1 MKIVIHGS
9 KLGYRIFT
17 PESAK
22 MIDARPDFHKVAAI
36 GQEAYSINFN
46 DGNVILSKYG
56 IIRDLA
62 GDRRTGN
69 IAFSIVIDHKNKLSG
84 LDAITLLD
92 TLKVE
97 YYSQYL
103 KGGDNNLDNVR
114 EDWSFVNALTNQYEN
129 RLKGNFTDFF
139 ESYPQEVGEAAFV
152 YYSDNLQMQKYFD
165 APYQDIY
172 RRHKQIF
179 FVDEGLEEKPENPL
193 NALRHD
199 PKANLTGKI
208 DLDNRKYTLL
218 FEPRTKNGV
227 RVDVLVNGRLRSNKA
242 LVGRKD
248 ELEITWSKIYFD
260 KKVKKGK
267 LSDIGS
273 EYLLVND
280 SESTIT
286 IKEINL
292 QPSQGNRLDDER
304 SAADY
309 LEISYTEIK
318 SDLKSENVHAQELPK
333 KVSFRISSHSGF
345 ICERT
350 MEFRGD
356 ECSKKL
362 DISITCRGYETK
374 RFTYCPA
381 KDENPKF
388 VKLEQKQKLDS
399 GHTQTL
405 YRIEIDETKGS
416 KTFEGKRIPRSVDND
431 PNFKCDANFGYRF
444 EKWKIHRQP
453 LNGDFGGYYEAVFKE
468 LWYHKKLAW
477 FAIVVILTASVFG
490 VLHFAGSSEGEQTK
504 EDKLKSLVEQLTN
517 YAEGVELKKET
528 LQLHKTNYSSLTD
541 PAKNKESGKGWFDW
555 FSKDDESSIHADPE
569 IISKIDAALALRE
582 ALSTGETDKLKGM
595 TYSSLQQQFK
605 SAIESMD
612 PKWKLEVSEAL
623 KQRAREEIDLNKA
636 AELIK
641 SVQKDK
647 NNKELAD
654 QSQPAPVDKDQDK
667 QNKKAI
673 DKAEAPKGKEPKQSS
688 KSSLEA
694 EFWNLVNSGNT
705 KMDDY
710 QTLRR
715 QHKAEVSGILDYLE
729 KICKNSESFRKYRNI
744 PEKERLKAIK
754 LTQIGID

>member
-356 ECSKKL
+356 ECSKKY
-362 DISITCRGYETK
+362 T
-374 RFTYCPA
+374 
-381 KDENPKF
+381 
-388 VKLEQKQKLDS
+388 
-399 GHTQTL
+399 H
-405 YRIEIDETKGS
+405 YRYS
-416 KTFEGKRIPRSVDND
+416 YSVN
-431 PNFKCDANFGYRF
+431 
-444 EKWKIHRQP
+444 H
-453 LNGDFGGYYEAVFKE
+453 
-468 LWYHKKLAW
+468 
-477 FAIVVILTASVFG
+477 
-490 VLHFAGSSEGEQTK
+490 
-504 EDKLKSLVEQLTN
+504 
-517 YAEGVELKKET
+517 
-528 LQLHKTNYSSLTD
+528 
-541 PAKNKESGKGWFDW
+541 
-555 FSKDDESSIHADPE
+555 
-569 IISKIDAALALRE
+569 
-582 ALSTGETDKLKGM
+582 
-595 TYSSLQQQFK
+595 
-605 SAIESMD
+605 
-612 PKWKLEVSEAL
+612 
-623 KQRAREEIDLNKA
+623 
-636 AELIK
+636 
-641 SVQKDK
+641 
-647 NNKELAD
+647 
-654 QSQPAPVDKDQDK
+654 
-667 QNKKAI
+667 
-673 DKAEAPKGKEPKQSS
+673 
-688 KSSLEA
+688 
-694 EFWNLVNSGNT
+694 
-705 KMDDY
+705 
-710 QTLRR
+710 
-715 QHKAEVSGILDYLE
+715 
-729 KICKNSESFRKYRNI
+729 
-744 PEKERLKAIK
+744 
-754 LTQIGID
+754 